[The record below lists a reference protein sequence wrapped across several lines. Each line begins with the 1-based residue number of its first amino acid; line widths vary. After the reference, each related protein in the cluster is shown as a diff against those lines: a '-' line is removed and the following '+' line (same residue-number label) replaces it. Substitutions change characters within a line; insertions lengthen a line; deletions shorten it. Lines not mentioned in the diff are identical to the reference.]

1 MAHDET
7 RALWRAIEK
16 EIAPQCARIDEL
28 VDANQEKVLRAF
40 QAVNLS
46 DAHLFGST
54 GYGYSDRGREQLD
67 HVFARSLGAERAI
80 VRASIASGT
89 HALSIAFFGLLRPG
103 DELLYATGEPY
114 DTLAPVIGLR
124 GEGMGSLREFGVAFR
139 TVSLSESGKLDLA
152 RILAAVTPQTKVIA
166 FQRSAGYAWR
176 RALSIAELKEAF
188 AAIRRA
194 HPDIRLLVDNCYGEF
209 TEENEPT
216 DVGADVIV
224 GSLIKNPGGG
234 IAPTGGYIAGT
245 HAAIETISYRVTAP
259 GIGAEAGSYEN
270 YRLFFQGLYLAPHVV
285 GQALKGSVFAAALL
299 QKNGYL
305 CEPSA
310 DLLPR
315 DLVLKIR
322 LETPG
327 RLLAFC
333 RAIQANSPIDAHV
346 KPEPWAMPGYE
357 DPVIMAAGAFVQGAS
372 LELSA
377 DGPLRPPYT
386 VYLQGGLTYS
396 HVKLAVTAAVKAMS
410 CENLT

>member
-1 MAHDET
+1 MVLEER
-7 RALWRAIEK
+7 RALWRAIEN
-16 EIAPQCARIDEL
+16 EIAPQCAQIDEL
-28 VDANQEKVLRAF
+28 VDFNQEKVLNAF
-40 QAVNLS
+40 QAAHLS

-67 HVFARSLGAERAI
+67 YVFARALGADRAI

-124 GEGMGSLREFGVAFR
+124 GKGMGSLREFGVTFNS
-139 TVSLSESGKLDLA
+139 VSLTETGHLDLA
-152 RILAAVTPQTKVIA
+152 GILAAVKPQTRVIA

-176 RALSIAELKEAF
+176 RALSIAELRLAF
-188 AAIRRA
+188 AALRRA
-194 HPDIRLLVDNCYGEF
+194 HPHVFVLVDNCYGEF
-209 TEENEPT
+209 TEEKEPT

-245 HAAIETISYRVTAP
+245 NEAIEMISYRVTAP
-259 GIGAEAGSYEN
+259 GIGSEAGSYEN

-299 QKNGYL
+299 AKNGYS
-305 CEPSA
+305 CEPAA
-310 DLLPR
+310 DILPR
-315 DLVLKIR
+315 DLVLKIN
-322 LETPG
+322 LKTPE

-346 KPEPWAMPGYE
+346 RPEPWAMPGYE
-357 DPVIMAAGAFVQGAS
+357 DPVIMAAGAFVQGSS

-377 DGPLRPPYT
+377 DGPLRSPYT
-386 VYLQGGLTYS
+386 VYLQGGLTYA
-396 HVKLAVTAAVKAMS
+396 HVKLAVTAAVDAMS
-410 CENLT
+410 SGNLT